1 MNKIMWKLR
10 EKRVAE
16 RIRLKFTP
24 DKRKVYEDKV
34 EEIKINPYKG
44 EMKTGPLKGIRVLSF
59 NYQGSTESIAYR
71 VDTKNHSIT
80 ILYYGTHE
88 NFYKRLRNTLT
99 SFQER

>member
-24 DKRKVYEDKV
+24 DKRKVYEDKI

-44 EMKTGPLKGIRVLSF
+44 EMKTGPFKGVRVLSF
-59 NYQGSTESIAYR
+59 NFEGHIESIAYSI
-71 VDTKNHSIT
+71 DTQNHIIT
-80 ILYYGTHE
+80 LEYYGTHE
-88 NFYKRLRNTLT
+88 NFYKKLRRALGL
-99 SFQER
+99 